1 MTKSLLDYLIETNY
15 EAFIVFVRENRDLL
29 KYIRDSDITSK
40 YKLKKSVLSSNVT
53 RYNFVLYHSFEFF
66 KKYLGDQN
74 IYKDYKLLWHLFSIK
89 TPFDYD
95 IKTNIVKY
103 VYGNNILIL
112 EYSTIKK
119 LEMKWLSCLHQFMKT
134 L

>member
-1 MTKSLLDYLIETNY
+1 MANNDLILQFSPNLNDQETLDYLIETNY

-29 KYIRDSDITSK
+29 KYTRDSDITSK
-40 YKLKKSVLSSNVT
+40 SKLKKSVLSSNVT

-74 IYKDYKLLWHLFSIK
+74 IYKDYKLLWHFSIK

-95 IKTNIVKY
+95 IKTNTVKY
-103 VYGNNILIL
+103 QR
-112 EYSTIKK
+112 K
-119 LEMKWLSCLHQFMKT
+119 
-134 L
+134 